1 MKKIYIRVVVF
12 ALFVFASGLLSCKK
26 NFLGATTITNLNQS
40 TVFADSSNTA
50 AFLANIY
57 SNIAVSEAANSMGNG
72 GLDAAGDEG
81 GPGTPLPSQATYWAS
96 GIINAANVADNIY
109 STCYTQIRAVN
120 QLLANISKTK
130 LTLPDNQPGS
140 RAQMKAE
147 ARFLRAWYYAI
158 LIKHYGGV
166 PLVGN
171 NIYNYTDPIP
181 VQRAT
186 YAACV
191 SYITS
196 ECDSAAMV
204 LPYTQAGPNYGR
216 ASGGAC
222 QALKARVLLYA
233 ASPLFNGTT
242 LVADAGGSI
251 DASVVGYPVADP
263 QRWVL
268 AKNAAYAVLRSGSY
282 ALNVDSSNKSRPGL
296 GFVGLFCE
304 RSNPEY
310 ILQVM
315 YSDIDYG
322 HQLEAF
328 WDPPSRGGANGAQP
342 YQEMVDAFPMID
354 GKDTL
359 TSAYKYNSQN
369 PYANRDPRLGY
380 TIIHDQTVLPVRL
393 NAPNRTPVNIYLTK
407 NADGS
412 ITNSV
417 GADAVTFGTA
427 TGYYINKMLDTNA
440 CSTDITQ
447 RTRRCQP
454 LMRYAEVLLNYAEAY
469 NESKGPDS
477 AYVVL
482 KALRARAGIQAG
494 PDGMYGL
501 AVGMGQ
507 TQMRTA
513 IQLERRLELAYEG
526 FRFWDV
532 RRWKIAGTE
541 ENRTFHGM
549 KVIRSGSAVTY
560 NIFAI
565 LPQHSFS
572 PRMYLWPLPQQ
583 EIGKS
588 KDLVQNPGY

>member
-12 ALFVFASGLLSCKK
+12 ALLVFASGLLSCKK
-26 NFLGATTITNLNQS
+26 NFLGPTTITNLNQS
-40 TVFADSSNTA
+40 SVFADSTNTT

-57 SNIAVSEAANSMGNG
+57 SNIAVSEAANSMVNG

-81 GPGTPLPSQATYWAS
+81 APGTLLPSQATYWAS
-96 GIINAANVADNIY
+96 GIINAANVADSVYKI
-109 STCYTQIRAVN
+109 CYIQIRAVN

-147 ARFLRAWYYAI
+147 ARFLRAWYYAL

-181 VQRAT
+181 VKRAT

-191 SYITS
+191 SYITT

-242 LVADAGGSI
+242 LVGEAGGSI
-251 DASVVGYPVADP
+251 DASIVGYPVADP

-268 AKNAAYAVLRSGSY
+268 AKNAAYAVLRSGAY

-310 ILQVM
+310 IFQLM
-315 YSDIDYG
+315 LSDIDYS
-322 HQLEAF
+322 HQLEGF
-328 WDPPSRGGANGAQP
+328 WDPPTRGGQNGAQP
-342 YQEMVDAFPMID
+342 YQEMVDAFPMLD

-393 NAPNRTPVNIYLTK
+393 KSPTRTPVDIYLVK
-407 NADGS
+407 GSDGS
-412 ITNSV
+412 ITPI
-417 GADAVTFGTA
+417 GPDAVTAGTT
-427 TGYYINKMLDTNA
+427 TGYYVNKMLDTNA
-440 CSTDITQ
+440 CATDATQ

-469 NESKGPDS
+469 NESKGTDS

-482 KALRARAGIQAG
+482 KALRARGGIQAG
-494 PDGMYGL
+494 SDGMYGL
-501 AVGMGQ
+501 AIGMGQ

-532 RRWKIAGTE
+532 RRWKIATTE
-541 ENRTFHGM
+541 ENKAFHGM
-549 KVIRSGSAVTY
+549 KVIHSGSAVTY
-560 NIFAI
+560 NVFTIQ
-565 LPQHSFS
+565 PQHSFS

-588 KDLVQNPGY
+588 KDLAQNPGY